1 MNWRVLSSGSTLLA
15 GPPIGLA
22 VLLLS
27 ANAQLWLNAFAAL
40 MLAVMLVSDRRRSYP
55 VLIWAV
61 GFNWLGI
68 VAAIVG
74 ADLVGIPMADAD
86 LGPFRIQAVNYN
98 LAALVL
104 FAAGIAFSIRTG
116 AGLARLSESQNTAP
130 YEQAVT
136 IQNGVIAYF
145 ASLVLAETAS
155 VIVANIPALQQPLI
169 ALYLLKFTCI
179 YLVAAT
185 VFTQGRGYWWLVILL
200 CVEVVNGL
208 TSYFGTFKEAFFL
221 VLIALVA
228 VGRRPSLRMSAFG
241 AVAMAVVV
249 LLSLMW
255 TALKPEYRRWVSG
268 FTGEQRVVRSF
279 DERLAWMADRLWTA
293 DIDYEKALDD
303 MVGRID
309 STFVFSQYLARED
322 AGAEFHLPSRYL
334 GGLEHV
340 LMPRLLFPDKPALDD
355 SAITTAMTG
364 RVINRNT
371 SISIGYLAEAYY
383 DFGHWWMFLPIS
395 IIGAALGAAGRYF
408 MTRDAPYLIRQAFA
422 ATALF
427 SFFQFGTNFNKALGS
442 FAVGFAVL
450 ALVLKFG
457 YPLIA
462 QWLAGGSPKRGAVL
476 DTTGAE

>member
-1 MNWRVLSSGSTLLA
+1 M
-15 GPPIGLA
+15 
-22 VLLLS
+22 
-27 ANAQLWLNAFAAL
+27 
-40 MLAVMLVSDRRRSYP
+40 
-55 VLIWAV
+55 
-61 GFNWLGI
+61 
-68 VAAIVG
+68 
-74 ADLVGIPMADAD
+74 
-86 LGPFRIQAVNYN
+86 
-98 LAALVL
+98 
-104 FAAGIAFSIRTG
+104 
-116 AGLARLSESQNTAP
+116 
-130 YEQAVT
+130 
-136 IQNGVIAYF
+136 
-145 ASLVLAETAS
+145 
-155 VIVANIPALQQPLI
+155 
-169 ALYLLKFTCI
+169 KFTCI

-383 DFGHWWMFLPIS
+383 DFGHWWMFLPIA

-457 YPLIA
+457 YPLIP